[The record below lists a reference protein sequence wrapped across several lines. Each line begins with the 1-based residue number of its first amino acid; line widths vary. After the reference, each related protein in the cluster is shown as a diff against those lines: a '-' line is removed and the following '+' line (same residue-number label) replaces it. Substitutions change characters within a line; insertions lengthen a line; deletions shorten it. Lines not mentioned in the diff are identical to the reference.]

1 MEDDELESPDIEY
14 EARDDDD
21 DDDDVI
27 IDNDGEDDDL
37 FHLRLRV
44 TTLSDEN
51 RRMRRKVSSQVQ
63 QIRKLGLR
71 LEELQREIER
81 SDQGRRALA
90 LIELELE
97 TEIYRLNDDLVS
109 SRSQS
114 AMELRRLREAVD
126 RLRLE
131 RDCLVRRTAVM
142 EARVRHLEARLGRK
156 GGCGG
161 ENVVE
166 EEEGKGFLGFPWR
179 ITASLVGAVVV
190 VVFAVVFL
198 QSSKEKQR

>member
-1 MEDDELESPDIEY
+1 MEDDELESADIEY
-14 EARDDDD
+14 EARDDEDD
-21 DDDDVI
+21 DIVI

-44 TTLSDEN
+44 TTLTDEN

-71 LEELQREIER
+71 LEESQREIER

-142 EARVRHLEARLGRK
+142 EAQVRHLEARLGRK

-166 EEEGKGFLGFPWR
+166 EKEGKGFLGFPWR

-190 VVFAVVFL
+190 VMFAVVFL
-198 QSSKEKQR
+198 QSSKGKQR